1 MQRAQLLAL
10 LSELEQRIMTLNV
23 GGQRFVTTA
32 ATLAAVEQS
41 FLWKLVF
48 LNPNNGSPNSGQTGE
63 FFIDRTNRVRSELSL
78 YPRGIQDAGRMQCPT
93 TTVPVDI

>member
-1 MQRAQLLAL
+1 MNHRAQLLAL
-10 LSELEQRIMTLNV
+10 LSDLEQRIMTLNV

-48 LNPNNGSPNSGQTGE
+48 LNHTSTSPGSGQTGE
-63 FFIDRTNRVRSELSL
+63 FFIDRSNRVRVA
-78 YPRGIQDAGRMQCPT
+78 DALWSR
-93 TTVPVDI
+93 V

>member
-1 MQRAQLLAL
+1 MQRAQVLAL
-10 LSELEQRIMTLNV
+10 ISELEQRIMTVNV

-48 LNPNNGSPNSGQTGE
+48 LNPNNRSPSSGQTGE
-63 FFIDRTNRVRSELSL
+63 FFIDRTHQVPGEIDVECWVALEAGELVTCG
-78 YPRGIQDAGRMQCPT
+78 PWR
-93 TTVPVDI
+93 